1 MGDSPVVS
9 VRRALLGLGL
19 ALAATGC
26 GTYSRVCPRVATS
39 AGRPAASSPDVAF
52 VKFLG
57 VGGFLI
63 EYDGHAVLTAPL
75 YSNPTMGEL
84 ATQVLHTD
92 QRLVDAL
99 LPDVSGVEAILSGH
113 SHFDHLMDVP
123 YVALRK
129 ATHAQVYGNDDMTRL
144 LAPLAGPGGGL
155 RDRLVSLEGL
165 ARHEVEGLR
174 CLDRCPGVT
183 AFQAVSEHVRVW
195 PILSEHSSQFKVP
208 LVPGPPVHLWRGSL
222 LGPASELPRTAGE
235 WVEGTTLA
243 YLIDFLDRSREHV
256 ALRVYYQD
264 SGSREPYGF
273 PPKCL
278 LAERGV
284 DLALL
289 TVGGAPWVPGHP
301 QAIVGALSPGLVMAG
316 HWEDFFNP
324 RELPLPA
331 GSCTPADRC
340 CETIRGIPLQ
350 SPASFLRGLRSAVR
364 SDARF
369 VLPCPDAWAR
379 LERSDGGA
387 WSLDASSERWTPGT
401 APPRP

>member
-1 MGDSPVVS
+1 MGEPTVV
-9 VRRALLGLGL
+9 RARQALLGL
-19 ALAATGC
+19 ALASVAC

-39 AGRPAASSPDVAF
+39 AGRPAVASPDVAF

-92 QRLVDAL
+92 HRLVDAL
-99 LPDVSGVEAILSGH
+99 LPDVSEVEAILSGH

-123 YVALRK
+123 YVALTK
-129 ATHAQVYGNDDMTRL
+129 ARRAKVYGNDDMLRL

-155 RDRLVSLEGL
+155 EDRLVSLESP
-165 ARHEVEGLR
+165 ARHQVEGLR
-174 CLDRCPGVT
+174 CLEQCPEAAGSVRI
-183 AFQAVSEHVRVW
+183 SDGVRVW

-208 LVPGPPVHLWRGSL
+208 LVPGAPVHLWRGTL

-243 YLIDFLDRSREHV
+243 YLIDFMDRSREHV

-278 LAERGV
+278 LGERGV

-316 HWEDFFNP
+316 HWEDFFDP
-324 RELPLPA
+324 RELPLPEV
-331 GSCTPADRC
+331 SCAPAQRC
-340 CETIRGIPLQ
+340 CETVRGIPLQ
-350 SPASFLRGLRSAVR
+350 SPGKFLGRLRSAVR
-364 SDARF
+364 SDAQF
-369 VLPCPDAWAR
+369 VLPCPDTWAR
-379 LERSDGGA
+379 LVHRDDGLT
-387 WSLDASSERWTPGT
+387 WRLEASSERWTPGT
-401 APPRP
+401 APPRR